1 MKRTTVRADGCCSAL
16 RLPALVPSLSLG
28 ALYLRCE
35 LGMRAQNW
43 KGSRA
48 RLGLRA
54 ACASANGAGGGAL
67 SSTFS
72 AVNGRATRGFPCCSG
87 PYLLQRI
94 FNRGEHVFLWAESG
108 LSASRSH
115 LKFRARI
122 RFDQEPSTSL
132 RICQL
137 GSGSGGNATWIA
149 TDQVRLLVDVGFSF
163 REIGKRLDAIGERA
177 EDLDAVLISHEHSDH
192 VRGLPQAA
200 KKLKIPIH
208 LTAMTDD
215 AIDWHKARPRR
226 EIFQA
231 GQRLVIG
238 DVEIDSFTVPHDAVD
253 PVAFCFRSQ
262 GVKLGLV
269 TDLGYMPDS
278 VRLQIEGCQLLVLE
292 SNHDLDMLKVG
303 PYPWFVK
310 QRVMSRMG
318 HLSNQA
324 VSDFLSGGFDRGART
339 VVLAHLSDNN
349 NHPAIA
355 RLFATG
361 ALDEA
366 GARDTRVV
374 VAAQDRPTEVF
385 TF

>member
-1 MKRTTVRADGCCSAL
+1 M
-16 RLPALVPSLSLG
+16 
-28 ALYLRCE
+28 
-35 LGMRAQNW
+35 
-43 KGSRA
+43 
-48 RLGLRA
+48 
-54 ACASANGAGGGAL
+54 
-67 SSTFS
+67 
-72 AVNGRATRGFPCCSG
+72 
-87 PYLLQRI
+87 
-94 FNRGEHVFLWAESG
+94 
-108 LSASRSH
+108 
-115 LKFRARI
+115 
-122 RFDQEPSTSL
+122 
-132 RICQL
+132 
-137 GSGSGGNATWIA
+137 
-149 TDQVRLLVDVGFSF
+149 RLLVDVGFSL
-163 REIGKRLDAIGERA
+163 REIGKRLDDIGERA
-177 EDLDAVLISHEHSDH
+177 EDLDAVLISHEHADH

-238 DVEIDSFTVPHDAVD
+238 DVEIDSFTIPHDAVD

-324 VSDFLSGGFDRGART
+324 VSDFLSGGFDRAARA

-361 ALDEA
+361 ALEEA